1 MPIANVFDPY
11 TGAANGGVVPSPGGG
26 ASLYDVAYSPIY
38 EDLTD
43 GSWTLVDPDNLVD
56 SIVRDGNG
64 YHTITWNAL
73 AVGSSN
79 YRWDSGTEHRSPRWY
94 KNAVIDGNQLVSE
107 DLTNYTYYAQTDNT
121 ARGDFD
127 SAFVYGLSCDPTS
140 TVPNTIV
147 GGGLFSSVTSVGTNT
162 FFGVWAVNSQASTS
176 VGSSDRAVIQYE
188 YGGGHAGCGTFVI
201 VDSLGQR
208 IQNGSRNAA
217 VTLPATTDLKLM
229 VGVGT
234 RSNTTTISAGNT
246 SQKFRLTKVAM
257 KPNLGAV
264 LI

>member
-1 MPIANVFDPY
+1 MPIANVFDPF
-11 TGAANGGVVPSPGGG
+11 TGAANGGVVPSGGS

-43 GSWTLVDPDNLVD
+43 GSWTLVDPDNLVQ
-56 SIVRDGNG
+56 SITRDGNG
-64 YHTITWNAL
+64 FHTITWNAL
-73 AVGSSN
+73 AVGSAN
-79 YRWDSGTEHRSPRWY
+79 YRWDSGTFHRSPRWY
-94 KNAVIDGNQLVSE
+94 KNAEIDGNQLVSE
-107 DLTNYTYYAQTDNT
+107 DMCNYTYYAETDNA

-140 TVPNTIV
+140 VNPNDIA
-147 GGGLFSSVTSVGTNT
+147 GGGLFSSVTAVGVNT

-176 VGSSDRAVIQYE
+176 TGTSDRAVIQYQ
-188 YGGGHAGCGTFVI
+188 YGAGHAGCGTFYI
-201 VDSLGQR
+201 ITNLGER

-234 RSNTTTISAGNT
+234 RSNSTTIAAGNT
-246 SQKFRLTKVAM
+246 SQKFRLSKVAM
-257 KPNLGAV
+257 KPNLGGV
-264 LI
+264 L

>member
-11 TGAANGGVVPSPGGG
+11 TGAANGGKVPSPGGG
-26 ASLYDVAYSPIY
+26 ASLYDAPYSPIY

-43 GSWTLVDPDNLVD
+43 GSWTLVDPDNLVQ
-56 SIVRDGNG
+56 SIVRDGSG
-64 YHTITWNAL
+64 FHTITWNAL

-79 YRWDSGTEHRSPRWY
+79 YRWDSGGAHRSPRWY
-94 KNAVIDGNQLVSE
+94 KNAEIDGNQLVSE
-107 DLTNYTYYAQTDNT
+107 DMCNYTYYAETDNT
-121 ARGDFD
+121 ARGNFD
-127 SAFVYGLSCDPTS
+127 SAFVYALSTDPTS
-140 TVPNTIV
+140 TVPNTIA
-147 GGGLFSSVTSVGTNT
+147 GGGLFSSVQAVGTNT

-176 VGSSDRAVIQYE
+176 TGTSDRAVIQYQ
-188 YGGGHAGCGTFVI
+188 YGAGHAGCGTFYI
-201 VDSLGQR
+201 ITNLGER

-234 RSNTTTISAGNT
+234 RSNTTTITAGDT
-246 SQKFRLTKVAM
+246 SQKFRLSKVAM

-264 LI
+264 L